1 MPQKIKI
8 SVAGLSLRHRRVL
21 SSLWGLRQVIR
32 GDPFFFS
39 WLVGWL
45 IDFFKASTRALDSFF
60 GNDDDIFQKSRQIC

>member
-32 GDPFFFS
+32 GDPFFF
-39 WLVGWL
+39 LGWL

-60 GNDDDIFQKSRQIC
+60 SNDDDIFQKSRQIC